1 MSVECATVFISRD
14 KETEMTAL
22 LVASTSSINPLAFV
36 LTIIALAIV
45 VFVIG
50 AIQSVI
56 HNIIQYVRKVS
67 GKSYEITYFVRGIK

>member
-1 MSVECATVFISRD
+1 
-14 KETEMTAL
+14 MTAL
-22 LVASTSSINPLAFV
+22 LVASTSSINPLAFI
-36 LTIIALAIV
+36 LTIVALAIV